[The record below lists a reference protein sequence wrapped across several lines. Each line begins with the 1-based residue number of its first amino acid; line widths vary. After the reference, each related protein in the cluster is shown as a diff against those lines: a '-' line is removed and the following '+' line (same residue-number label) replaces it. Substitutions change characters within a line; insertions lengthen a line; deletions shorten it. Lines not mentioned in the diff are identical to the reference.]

1 MATYIVRRILLM
13 IPTLLGAV
21 TLIFLLM
28 RLLPGDV
35 ALYILG
41 SGESS
46 EVNKQALEQIRQDL
60 GLDQPLIV
68 QYGRW
73 LWGAV
78 RLDFGNSYWTRQ
90 PVTEELKRRYPITA
104 NLAVMSLLLGTLI
117 AIPVGVL
124 SAVRQDTLADYA
136 ARVFVIAG
144 LSLPNFW
151 LAILVILG
159 LVHYFQWLP
168 PLNYA
173 PFWVDPWLNFK
184 QLVFPALVTGY
195 RLSAIGARMTRSSI
209 LEVLRD
215 DYVRTARAKGLREL
229 RNRAQARAQKR
240 PAAGDH
246 DYRPRITHPVW
257 RARGDRDGVHH
268 PGHRQVSG
276 GCHHPPGLSLHSSR
290 GLYVFRLCGDGE
302 FAGGYRLWVLRSTYP
317 VRMKRAREA

>member
-1 MATYIVRRILLM
+1 MSTYIVRRILLM

-46 EVNKQALEQIRQDL
+46 DINQQALQQIRQEL

-73 LWGAV
+73 LWGAA

-90 PVTEELKRRYPITA
+90 PVVEELQRRYPMTV
-104 NLAVMSLLLGTLI
+104 NLAIMSLLLGTLI
-117 AIPVGVL
+117 AIPIGVL
-124 SAVRQDTLADYA
+124 SAIKQDTLVDYA
-136 ARVFVIAG
+136 ARIFVIAG
-144 LSLPNFW
+144 LSIPNFW

-173 PFWVDPWLNFK
+173 PFWTDPWLNFK
-184 QLVFPALVTGY
+184 QLVFPALITGY
-195 RLSAIGARMTRSSI
+195 RLSAFGARMTRSSI

-215 DYVRTARAKGLREL
+215 DFVRTARAKGLREYIVVLKHAL
-229 RNRAQARAQKR
+229 RNALLPVITIIGVEVLVLAGGLVVIETVFTIPGVGRYLLDAITHRDYPSIQALVFMFAVFVVLVNLLVDIVY
-240 PAAGDH
+240 AFLD
-246 DYRPRITHPVW
+246 PRI
-257 RARGDRDGVHH
+257 RYA
-268 PGHRQVSG
+268 
-276 GCHHPPGLSLHSSR
+276 
-290 GLYVFRLCGDGE
+290 
-302 FAGGYRLWVLRSTYP
+302 
-317 VRMKRAREA
+317 

>member
-21 TLIFLLM
+21 TLIFVLM

-46 EVNKQALEQIRQDL
+46 EINKQALQQIREDL

-68 QYGRW
+68 QYGQW
-73 LWGAV
+73 LWGVA

-90 PVTEELKRRYPITA
+90 PVIDELKRRYPITA

-136 ARVFVIAG
+136 ARIFVISG

-151 LAILVILG
+151 LAILIILG
-159 LVHYFQWLP
+159 LVHYFRWLP
-168 PLNYA
+168 PLDYA
-173 PFWVDPWLNFK
+173 PFWVDPWQNLK
-184 QLVFPALVTGY
+184 QLAFPALATGY

-215 DYVRTARAKGLREL
+215 DYVRTARAKGLQEYVIVLKHAL
-229 RNRAQARAQKR
+229 RNALLPVVTIIGLELLTLFGGLVVIETVFTIPGIGRFLVDAITHRDYPSVQALVFVIALFVVTVNLLVDIIY
-240 PAAGDH
+240 GFLD
-246 DYRPRITHPVW
+246 PRI
-257 RARGDRDGVHH
+257 RYG
-268 PGHRQVSG
+268 
-276 GCHHPPGLSLHSSR
+276 
-290 GLYVFRLCGDGE
+290 
-302 FAGGYRLWVLRSTYP
+302 
-317 VRMKRAREA
+317 

>member
-21 TLIFLLM
+21 TLIFVLM

-46 EVNKQALEQIRQDL
+46 EINKQALQQIREDL

-68 QYGRW
+68 QYGQW
-73 LWGAV
+73 LWGVV

-90 PVTEELKRRYPITA
+90 PVIEELKRRYPITA

-136 ARVFVIAG
+136 ARIFVISG

-151 LAILVILG
+151 LAILIILG
-159 LVHYFQWLP
+159 LVHYFRWLP
-168 PLNYA
+168 PLDYA
-173 PFWVDPWLNFK
+173 PFWVDPWQNLK
-184 QLVFPALVTGY
+184 QLAFPALATGY

-215 DYVRTARAKGLREL
+215 DYVRTARAKGLQEYVIVLKHAL
-229 RNRAQARAQKR
+229 RNALLPVVTIIGLELLTLFGGLVVIETVFTIPGIGRFLVDAITHRDYPSVQALVFVIALFVVTVNLLVDIIY
-240 PAAGDH
+240 GFLD
-246 DYRPRITHPVW
+246 PRI
-257 RARGDRDGVHH
+257 RYG
-268 PGHRQVSG
+268 
-276 GCHHPPGLSLHSSR
+276 
-290 GLYVFRLCGDGE
+290 
-302 FAGGYRLWVLRSTYP
+302 
-317 VRMKRAREA
+317 

>member
-1 MATYIVRRILLM
+1 MVTYIVRRILLM

-46 EVNKQALEQIRQDL
+46 EVNKQALQQIREDL
-60 GLDQPLIV
+60 GLDQPLLV
-68 QYGRW
+68 QYGQW

-117 AIPVGVL
+117 AIPIGVL

-136 ARVFVIAG
+136 ARIFVISG

-151 LAILVILG
+151 LAILIILA
-159 LVHYFQWLP
+159 LVHYFRWLP
-168 PLNYA
+168 PLDYA
-173 PFWVDPWLNFK
+173 PFWADPWQNLK
-184 QLVFPALVTGY
+184 QLAFPALATGY

-215 DYVRTARAKGLREL
+215 DYVRTARAKGLREYVIVLKHAL
-229 RNRAQARAQKR
+229 RNALLPVITIIGLELLTLFGGLVVIETVFTIPGIGRYLVDAITHRDYPSVQALVFMFALLVVTVNLLVDIVY
-240 PAAGDH
+240 GFLD
-246 DYRPRITHPVW
+246 PRI
-257 RARGDRDGVHH
+257 RYG
-268 PGHRQVSG
+268 
-276 GCHHPPGLSLHSSR
+276 
-290 GLYVFRLCGDGE
+290 
-302 FAGGYRLWVLRSTYP
+302 
-317 VRMKRAREA
+317 

>member
-1 MATYIVRRILLM
+1 MPTYILRRILLM

-46 EVNKQALEQIRQDL
+46 DVNKQALEQIRQEL

-78 RLDFGNSYWTRQ
+78 RLDFGNSYWTHQ
-90 PVTEELKRRYPITA
+90 PVIEELQRRYPMTA
-104 NLAVMSLLLGTLI
+104 NLAVVSLLLGTLI
-117 AIPVGVL
+117 AIPLGVL
-124 SAVRQDTLADYA
+124 SAVRQDTLIDYA
-136 ARVFVIAG
+136 ARIFVIAG
-144 LSLPNFW
+144 LSIPNFW
-151 LAILVILG
+151 LAILVIVG

-184 QLVFPALVTGY
+184 QLVFPALITGY
-195 RLSAIGARMTRSSI
+195 RLSAFGARMTRSSV

-215 DYVRTARAKGLREL
+215 DFVRTARAKGLRERIVVLKHAL
-229 RNRAQARAQKR
+229 RNALLPVITIIGAELLVLLGGLVVIETVFTIPGVGRYLVDAITHRDYPSIQALVFVFAVFVVLVNLLVDVVY
-240 PAAGDH
+240 AFLD
-246 DYRPRITHPVW
+246 PRI
-257 RARGDRDGVHH
+257 RYA
-268 PGHRQVSG
+268 
-276 GCHHPPGLSLHSSR
+276 
-290 GLYVFRLCGDGE
+290 
-302 FAGGYRLWVLRSTYP
+302 
-317 VRMKRAREA
+317 

>member
-1 MATYIVRRILLM
+1 MPTYIVRRILLM

-46 EVNKQALEQIRQDL
+46 DVNKQALQQIRQEL

-90 PVTEELKRRYPITA
+90 PVMEELKRRYPITV
-104 NLAVMSLLLGTLI
+104 NLALMSLLLGTLI

-151 LAILVILG
+151 LAILIILG
-159 LVHYFQWLP
+159 LVYYFQWLP

-215 DYVRTARAKGLREL
+215 DYVRTARAKGLGELVVVLKHAL
-229 RNRAQARAQKR
+229 RNALLPVITIIGLELLTLLGGLVVIETVFTIPGIGRYLVDAITHRDYPSIQALVFMIAVLVVTVNLLVDIIY
-240 PAAGDH
+240 GFLD
-246 DYRPRITHPVW
+246 PRI
-257 RARGDRDGVHH
+257 RYG
-268 PGHRQVSG
+268 
-276 GCHHPPGLSLHSSR
+276 
-290 GLYVFRLCGDGE
+290 
-302 FAGGYRLWVLRSTYP
+302 
-317 VRMKRAREA
+317 

>member
-1 MATYIVRRILLM
+1 MTTYIIRRILLM

-46 EVNKQALEQIRQDL
+46 DINKQALEQIRQDL

-78 RLDFGNSYWTRQ
+78 QLDFGNSYWTRQ

-136 ARVFVIAG
+136 ARMFVIAG

-151 LAILVILG
+151 LAILIILG
-159 LVHYFQWLP
+159 LVYYFQWLP

-173 PFWVDPWLNFK
+173 PFWVDPWLNLK

-195 RLSAIGARMTRSSI
+195 RLSAIGARMTRSSV

-215 DYVRTARAKGLREL
+215 DYVRTARSKGLREL
-229 RNRAQARAQKR
+229 VVVLKHALRNALLPVITIIGLELLTLFGGLVVIETVFTIPGIGRYLVDAITHRDYPSIQAVVFMFSVLVVTVNLLVDIVY
-240 PAAGDH
+240 GFLD
-246 DYRPRITHPVW
+246 PRI
-257 RARGDRDGVHH
+257 RYG
-268 PGHRQVSG
+268 
-276 GCHHPPGLSLHSSR
+276 
-290 GLYVFRLCGDGE
+290 
-302 FAGGYRLWVLRSTYP
+302 
-317 VRMKRAREA
+317 

>member
-1 MATYIVRRILLM
+1 MATYIVRRILFM

-46 EVNKQALEQIRQDL
+46 EINKQALEQIRQDL

-73 LWGAV
+73 LWGVV

-90 PVTEELKRRYPITA
+90 PVTDELKRRYPITA

-136 ARVFVIAG
+136 ARLFVIAG

-151 LAILVILG
+151 LAILIILG

-168 PLNYA
+168 PLDYA
-173 PFWVDPWLNFK
+173 PFWAAPWQNFK
-184 QLVFPALVTGY
+184 QLAFPALITGY

-215 DYVRTARAKGLREL
+215 DYVRTARAKGLREYVVVLKHAL
-229 RNRAQARAQKR
+229 RNALLPVITIIGLELLTLFGGLVVIETVFTIPGIGRYLVDAITHRDYPSIQAVVFMISVFVVTVNLLVDLVY
-240 PAAGDH
+240 GFLD
-246 DYRPRITHPVW
+246 PRI
-257 RARGDRDGVHH
+257 RYG
-268 PGHRQVSG
+268 
-276 GCHHPPGLSLHSSR
+276 
-290 GLYVFRLCGDGE
+290 
-302 FAGGYRLWVLRSTYP
+302 
-317 VRMKRAREA
+317 

>member
-46 EVNKQALEQIRQDL
+46 EVNKQALQQIREDL
-60 GLDQPLIV
+60 GLDQPLLV
-68 QYGRW
+68 QYGQW

-104 NLAVMSLLLGTLI
+104 NLAVMSLLVGTLI

-136 ARVFVIAG
+136 ARIFVISG

-151 LAILVILG
+151 LAILIILA
-159 LVHYFQWLP
+159 LVHYFKWLP
-168 PLNYA
+168 PLDYA
-173 PFWVDPWLNFK
+173 PFWADPWQNLK
-184 QLVFPALVTGY
+184 QLAFPALATGY

-215 DYVRTARAKGLREL
+215 DYVRTARAKGLREYVIVLKHAL
-229 RNRAQARAQKR
+229 RNALLPVITIIGLELLTLFGGLVVIETVFTIPGIGRYLVDAITHRDYPSVQALVFMFALLVVTVNLLVDIVY
-240 PAAGDH
+240 GFLD
-246 DYRPRITHPVW
+246 PRI
-257 RARGDRDGVHH
+257 RYG
-268 PGHRQVSG
+268 
-276 GCHHPPGLSLHSSR
+276 
-290 GLYVFRLCGDGE
+290 
-302 FAGGYRLWVLRSTYP
+302 
-317 VRMKRAREA
+317 

>member
-46 EVNKQALEQIRQDL
+46 DINKQALEQIRQDL

-90 PVTEELKRRYPITA
+90 PVIEELKRRYPITA

-215 DYVRTARAKGLREL
+215 DYVRTARAKGLREYVIVLKHAL
-229 RNRAQARAQKR
+229 RNALLPVITIIGLELLTLFGGLVVIETVFTIPGIGRYLVDAITHRDYPSIQAVVFMISVFVVTVNLLVDIVY
-240 PAAGDH
+240 GFLD
-246 DYRPRITHPVW
+246 PRI
-257 RARGDRDGVHH
+257 RYG
-268 PGHRQVSG
+268 
-276 GCHHPPGLSLHSSR
+276 
-290 GLYVFRLCGDGE
+290 
-302 FAGGYRLWVLRSTYP
+302 
-317 VRMKRAREA
+317 

>member
-1 MATYIVRRILLM
+1 MPTYIVRRILLM

-35 ALYILG
+35 AIYILG

-68 QYGRW
+68 QYGLW

-78 RLDFGNSYWTRQ
+78 RLDFGSSYWTRQ
-90 PVTEELKRRYPITA
+90 PVIEELKRRYPITA
-104 NLAVMSLLLGTLI
+104 NLAVMSLLLGTII

-136 ARVFVIAG
+136 ARVFVISG

-151 LAILVILG
+151 LAILIILG

-173 PFWVDPWLNFK
+173 PFWVDPWLNLK

-215 DYVRTARAKGLREL
+215 DYVRTARAKGLREYVIVLKHAL
-229 RNRAQARAQKR
+229 RNALLPVITIIGLELLTLFGGLVVIETVFTIPGIGRYLVDAITHRDYPSIQAVVFMISVFVVTVNLLVDIVY
-240 PAAGDH
+240 GFLD
-246 DYRPRITHPVW
+246 PRI
-257 RARGDRDGVHH
+257 RYG
-268 PGHRQVSG
+268 
-276 GCHHPPGLSLHSSR
+276 
-290 GLYVFRLCGDGE
+290 
-302 FAGGYRLWVLRSTYP
+302 
-317 VRMKRAREA
+317 